1 MNLNIHVGHGGLGA
15 RFVNHF
21 LLGVKE
27 NIGPHNKNLLEKV
40 GDLGLWMIEKFP
52 GKVWE
57 KMKDPKVVTLA
68 LTSFAL
74 LAASFGFYPTATF
87 LAIKGALA
95 VLPTVPLWAVRFS
108 AYIFTVGVIISTAL
122 RAEGRFS
129 NAALMNEFYK
139 SPEAV

>member
-1 MNLNIHVGHGGLGA
+1 MSLNIHVGHGGLGA

-27 NIGPHNKNLLEKV
+27 DIGPHNKNILEKV
-40 GDLGLWMIEKFP
+40 GDAGLWMIEKFP

-57 KMKDPKVVTLA
+57 KMKDPKVVTIALTALA
-68 LTSFAL
+68 LVATSFA
-74 LAASFGFYPTATF
+74 FYPAATF
-87 LAIKGALA
+87 LAFKGALA
-95 VLPTVPLWAVRFS
+95 LLPTIPFWAIRFS

-129 NAALMNEFYK
+129 NSALMNEFYK
-139 SPEAV
+139 NPEAI